1 MANPTD
7 PVYAARSAIAIYS
20 RKGRYS
26 NPAKVAEARRALA
39 VAKMERSIRD
49 TIAAVGTLTSEERTS
64 AVTLL
69 MSSADAA

>member
-1 MANPTD
+1 MTTPD

-20 RKGRYS
+20 RKGRYA

-39 VAKMERSIRD
+39 LAKMERSIRD
-49 TIAAVGTLTSEERTS
+49 TIATVGTLTGEERTS